1 MTGFRVRNRFKP
13 PVGSSTRGRLY
24 PGDYTAF
31 DGGQA
36 KFFEYVEHFNSKV
49 RRGHICSKIWKENAD
64 LDLEGSGKCISCY
77 NIEDGQ
83 KHTNFRRLSAFLWLH
98 LDWHYLVPATNEKG
112 EELTYQRDSEY
123 HKSGDTIYNKV
134 WCETTTEELKKMKL
148 SPRDVRRCK
157 KVFGSLKHWSM
168 GTNHMLALSAKAA
181 SLENECKCG
190 GDISVLVYECSNP
203 DCGHEVFD
211 LTPDGHCEFT
221 KKEISD
227 IVVRPYTCPECG
239 HDDYLVPVRECD
251 SCKDP
256 DPLSLWDVDL
266 EVGREGENTSS
277 VLVIHKHIYCDV
289 DEEAADLIPKN
300 DILHRVFAG
309 DSLDY
314 QSKALR
320 QPNPWKRE
328 RNDTESYEDPKGGE
342 DDDLDA
348 DIPF

>member
-36 KFFEYVEHFNSKV
+36 KFFEYIEHFNSKV

-77 NIEDGQ
+77 NIDDGQ

-157 KVFGSLKHWSM
+157 KVFGCLKHWSM

-190 GDISVLVYECSNP
+190 GDISVLVYECS

-221 KKEISD
+221 KKEIAD